1 MRNSRRCF
9 LSGETWGLQK
19 SRKVKVFE
27 AELLYATCIKVTANA
42 QLTLLPVGQKK
53 TLMNAALV
61 SLVDIGPIWP

>member
-1 MRNSRRCF
+1 MRNSRRCL
-9 LSGETWGLQK
+9 LSGETWGLQE

-27 AELLYATCIKVTANA
+27 AELLYATCIKVTNA